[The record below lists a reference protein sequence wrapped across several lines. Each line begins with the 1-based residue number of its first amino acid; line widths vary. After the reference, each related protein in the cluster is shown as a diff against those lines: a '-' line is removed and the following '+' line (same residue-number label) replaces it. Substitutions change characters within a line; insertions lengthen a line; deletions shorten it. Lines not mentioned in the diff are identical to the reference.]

1 MTPLHLFIEG
11 VAISVAFTAALVC
24 IIYMLAAP

>member
-11 VAISVAFTAALVC
+11 VAISVAITAFLVAL
-24 IIYMLAAP
+24 IYVLAAP